1 MVIYKNKIHKE
12 NYRDKI
18 SKKGKYFNIIFIL
31 FFLLF
36 FGNIIFF
43 SFNKILG
50 QNVNNYISP
59 NEIFDRM
66 SLSVYGLTTYKC
78 DVKINANIV
87 NFGLSFN
94 FNGEVY
100 YKEPDKLFLKLK
112 DLPEDVQEK
121 YRLSFTQTSVPGMVS
136 KIYKEKY
143 NSKVISVRNFA
154 NTKVYVLYMEP
165 IKSKAIKNVLMFV
178 DAFNYTIPKSIIY
191 YKDGGKIIIDQ
202 KYIKIQKYYLPSYQE
217 VYFDFPKIKANLI
230 SNFYNYQLNIPL
242 SDDLFKKN

>member
-1 MVIYKNKIHKE
+1 
-12 NYRDKI
+12 
-18 SKKGKYFNIIFIL
+18 
-31 FFLLF
+31 
-36 FGNIIFF
+36 
-43 SFNKILG
+43 
-50 QNVNNYISP
+50 
-59 NEIFDRM
+59 M
-66 SLSVYGLTTYKC
+66 SLSVYGLNTYKC

-165 IKSKAIKNVLMFV
+165 IKSRAIKNVLMFV

-191 YKDGGKIIIDQ
+191 YKDRGKIIIDQ
-202 KYIKIQKYYLPSYQE
+202 KYIKIEKYYLPSYQE
-217 VYFDFPKIKANLI
+217 VYFDFPKVQANLI

-242 SDDLFKKN
+242 SDDLFKKNQYNSFIYKCFDNENKLEIA